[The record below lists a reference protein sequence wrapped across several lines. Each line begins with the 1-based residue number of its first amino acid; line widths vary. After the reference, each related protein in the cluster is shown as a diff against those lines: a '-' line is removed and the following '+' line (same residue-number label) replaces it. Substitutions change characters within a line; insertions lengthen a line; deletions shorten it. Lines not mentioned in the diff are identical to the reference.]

1 MNKLKIES
9 KSILHNLS
17 SEVAI
22 LTTVQFLLEVIL
34 NNYNDNSI
42 SEKILKNIFKNKIE
56 VIEKIENNKNYNL
69 IINNN
74 LNSNYLDKKT
84 ENKYFNI
91 IKDVLKIKI

>member
-1 MNKLKIES
+1 M
-9 KSILHNLS
+9 
-17 SEVAI
+17 
-22 LTTVQFLLEVIL
+22 IL